1 MDAWL
6 LCISALLLV
15 GSALNLPTEGSLKED
30 SLLTLAAGEGQ
41 NATDEEEEKTL
52 SQQIVEGKYGLI
64 QKELYS
70 EKPRRPGVLSYADN
84 LEVPRDT
91 ADNYGG
97 LDSGEIWLA
106 ENHVL
111 VLRGGHFPDHNS
123 SEGTRTRPVWPPLDG
138 YQAPAR
144 QVKIPPN
151 PKALQRTSGLVS
163 STRHYKEP
171 QALYPP
177 PGTTKNLRP
186 CIFHQALQRTSG
198 LVSFTRHYKEPQ
210 ALYLSPGITKN
221 LRPCIFH
228 QALQRTSGLVSFT
241 RHYKEPQALY
251 LPPGITKNL
260 RPCIFHQALQRT
272 SGLVSF
278 TRHYKEPQALY
289 LSPGI
294 TKNLRP
300 CIFHQALQRT
310 SGLVSFT
317 RHYKEPQ
324 ALYLSPG
331 ITKNLRPCIFHQA
344 LQRTSGLV
352 SFTRHYK
359 EPQALYLS
367 PGITKNL
374 RPCIFH
380 QALQRTSGL
389 VSFTRH
395 YKEPQALY
403 LSPGITKNLRPCIFH
418 QALQRTS
425 GLVSFTRHYKEPQAL
440 YLPPGTTKNLR
451 PCLFTSRKYKNS
463 AAGVK
468 QVPPPFPVQLRE
480 GGPTQFIGPNG
491 TLFPVPGNGSYFGPF
506 PPGDPFLP
514 PPGFNRSTP
523 FSPSGNVSTG
533 NGPFFP
539 LPPRPFPGFPFPL
552 PTPPGVF
559 PPINGT
565 LPMLPPG
572 GMFLPPPDNLT
583 DLYDEDD
590 PSIYYPPPYDFFY
603 QRDNSTP
610 VPPGPLVPGI
620 VLPPPP
626 DFFAPLVNS
635 TPTPLTTVRYKPQP
649 ITTTPPAHVIKEVT
663 TATVDLSTTTPNS
676 LKLEV
681 IPVKQQLPEL
691 RPFDV
696 PSDYDELNAIL
707 YPSSAPVVS
716 YNLDPVTDIV
726 VRPRPSYSY
735 KPPQKPTYILEYES
749 YKGRQPDYYY
759 YDEVTQRSKATP
771 APPKASYYYDE
782 VTQRSK
788 ATPSPPKGL
797 YYYDEVTQRSKATPS
812 PPKASYY
819 YDEVTQRSKA
829 TPAPPKASYYYDE
842 VTQRSKVT
850 PAPPK
855 ASYYYYEE
863 PHISVAHVSHIPSLS
878 PRPLLDLSRLTQAE
892 RFLLQQISGLV
903 HKTTS
908 APRYNYYSPKAQD
921 YYNSGP
927 VVYYNSGSPREQEYY
942 SSPRYYTSPKP
953 HNYYSGIPRSQNY
966 YANIPSP
973 QNYYSTPSAQ
983 NYYSTTPSPQNYY
996 NAPRAQNYYSTT
1008 PSPPDYYS
1016 TPEAQNHYSTTP
1028 RPSYSSAPRPQRYYS
1043 STTTPQPVYY
1053 SPSQTVSYYQPHT
1066 TPHPQQEAAV
1076 TNPTILRHKSPP
1088 APTSNPLNSAYFT
1101 KQDESLLDDITK
1113 KYFTIFGQ
1121 KLPESPGATTPLPL
1135 SSDRGHEPRLRQKQQ
1150 QQPKSLETDLLV
1162 NYRQPLPAF
1171 NPKSELVDVYSQT
1184 KDGSGALVSYNLP
1197 GDSGHVYFIT
1207 PQLVGGPGYSHKVP
1221 ERQLVYPSK
1230 REDS

>member
-1 MDAWL
+1 MGETKPFYWELFKRKRLESHSPGWIKKLSHMNCTGDIPQEEHAHTTVMDAWL

-15 GSALNLPTEGSLKED
+15 GSALNLPTERSLKED
-30 SLLTLAAGEGQ
+30 SQLTLAAGEGQ

-70 EKPRRPGVLSYADN
+70 EKPRRPGVLSYANN

-123 SEGTRTRPVWPPLDG
+123 SLGTRTRPVWPPLDG

-151 PKALQRTSGLVS
+151 PKCLPPGITKSLRTCIFPLALQRASGLVS
-163 STRHYKEP
+163 FPWHYKEP
-171 QALYPP
+171 QTFYLSPVI
-177 PGTTKNLRP
+177 TKKSLRT
-186 CIFHQALQRTSG
+186 CIFHLVLQRASD
-198 LVSFTRHYKEPQ
+198 LVSSTW
-210 ALYLSPGITKN
+210 
-221 LRPCIFH
+221 
-228 QALQRTSGLVSFT
+228 
-241 RHYKEPQALY
+241 HYKEPQALY

-260 RPCIFHQALQRT
+260 RACIFPLALQRA
-272 SGLVSF
+272 SGLVYF
-278 TRHYKEPQALY
+278 PWHYKEPQTFY
-289 LSPGI
+289 LSPVI
-294 TKNLRP
+294 TKKSLRP
-300 CIFHQALQRT
+300 FIFHLALQRASDLLSST
-310 SGLVSFT
+310 WRYKEPQTVYLPPGVTKSLRPFIFNLVLQRASDLLSST
-317 RHYKEPQ
+317 WHYKEPR
-324 ALYLSPG
+324 ALY
-331 ITKNLRPCIFHQA
+331 H
-344 LQRTSGLV
+344 
-352 SFTRHYK
+352 
-359 EPQALYLS
+359 
-367 PGITKNL
+367 
-374 RPCIFH
+374 
-380 QALQRTSGL
+380 
-389 VSFTRH
+389 
-395 YKEPQALY
+395 
-403 LSPGITKNLRPCIFH
+403 
-418 QALQRTS
+418 
-425 GLVSFTRHYKEPQAL
+425 
-440 YLPPGTTKNLR
+440 
-451 PCLFTSRKYKNS
+451 
-463 AAGVK
+463 
-468 QVPPPFPVQLRE
+468 PPFLYSYEKEAPRSSLGLMAHCSQFQEMVLTLVPFRE
-480 GGPTQFIGPNG
+480 TPSCPHQ
-491 TLFPVPGNGSYFGPF
+491 GST
-506 PPGDPFLP
+506 DQ
-514 PPGFNRSTP
+514 SP

-533 NGPFFP
+533 NGPYFP

-552 PTPPGVF
+552 PPPPGVF

-635 TPTPLTTVRYKPQP
+635 TSTPPTSARYKPRP
-649 ITTTPPAHVIKEVT
+649 ITTTPPAHIIKEVT
-663 TATVDLSTTTPNS
+663 PATVDLSTTTPNS
-676 LKLEV
+676 LKLKV
-681 IPVKQQLPEL
+681 IPIKQQLPEV

-726 VRPRPSYSY
+726 VRPRPPFPY

-749 YKGRQPDYYY
+749 YKGQQPDYYYYDDVTQRSKVTPAPPKVSYY

-771 APPKASYYYDE
+771 A
-782 VTQRSK
+782 
-788 ATPSPPKGL
+788 
-797 YYYDEVTQRSKATPS
+797 

-842 VTQRSKVT
+842 VTQRSKATPAPPKASYYYDELTQRSKAKPAPPKASYYYDEVT
-850 PAPPK
+850 QRSKATPAPPKASYYYDEVTQRSKAKPAPPK

-863 PHISVAHVSHIPSLS
+863 PQISVAHVSHIPSRS

-892 RFLLQQISGLV
+892 QFLLRQISGLV
-903 HKTTS
+903 HKSTS
-908 APRYNYYSPKAQD
+908 APQYNYYSPRAQD
-921 YYNSGP
+921 YYSSGP

-966 YANIPSP
+966 YASIPSP
-973 QNYYSTPSAQ
+973 QNYYSTPNAQ

-996 NAPRAQNYYSTT
+996 NAPRGQNYYSTT
-1008 PSPPDYYS
+1008 PSPPEY
-1016 TPEAQNHYSTTP
+1016 YSTTP

-1043 STTTPQPVYY
+1043 TTTPQPVYY
-1053 SPSQTVSYYQPHT
+1053 SPSQTVSYYQAHT
-1066 TPHPQQEAAV
+1066 TPHSQEAAVV

-1113 KYFTIFGQ
+1113 KYFTLFGQ
-1121 KLPESPGATTPLPL
+1121 KLPESSGATTPLPP
-1135 SSDRGHEPRLRQKQQ
+1135 SSGRGHETRLRQKQ

-1184 KDGSGALVSYNLP
+1184 KDGSGALISYNLP

-1207 PQLVGGPGYSHKVP
+1207 PQLVGGPGYSHNVP

>member
-1 MDAWL
+1 MPRVTKMVRGNKQTRARGFPSLYVLPLVVDPFIVAISGTNTAVDNNTQPQIISTRTMVLVLRSNTRGIEMDAWL

-111 VLRGGHFPDHNS
+111 VLRGGHFLDHNS

-151 PKALQRTSGLVS
+151 PK
-163 STRHYKEP
+163 
-171 QALYPP
+171 
-177 PGTTKNLRP
+177 
-186 CIFHQALQRTSG
+186 
-198 LVSFTRHYKEPQ
+198 
-210 ALYLSPGITKN
+210 
-221 LRPCIFH
+221 
-228 QALQRTSGLVSFT
+228 
-241 RHYKEPQALY
+241 
-251 LPPGITKNL
+251 
-260 RPCIFHQALQRT
+260 
-272 SGLVSF
+272 
-278 TRHYKEPQALY
+278 
-289 LSPGI
+289 
-294 TKNLRP
+294 
-300 CIFHQALQRT
+300 
-310 SGLVSFT
+310 
-317 RHYKEPQ
+317 
-324 ALYLSPG
+324 
-331 ITKNLRPCIFHQA
+331 
-344 LQRTSGLV
+344 
-352 SFTRHYK
+352 
-359 EPQALYLS
+359 
-367 PGITKNL
+367 
-374 RPCIFH
+374 
-380 QALQRTSGL
+380 
-389 VSFTRH
+389 
-395 YKEPQALY
+395 
-403 LSPGITKNLRPCIFH
+403 
-418 QALQRTS
+418 
-425 GLVSFTRHYKEPQAL
+425 
-440 YLPPGTTKNLR
+440 
-451 PCLFTSRKYKNS
+451 
-463 AAGVK
+463 
-468 QVPPPFPVQLRE
+468 VPPPFPVQLRE

-552 PTPPGVF
+552 PPPPGVF

-649 ITTTPPAHVIKEVT
+649 ITTTPQAHVIKEVT

-788 ATPSPPKGL
+788 ATPSPPKGS

-1121 KLPESPGATTPLPL
+1121 KLPESPGATTPLPP